1 MISLRSALFVAL
13 GLVGIWFVAFFWRA
27 LARAQGDRRPSSR
40 ELVQGLLLG
49 LGLFVLAGAA
59 WYFTHDTRVAAG
71 AAVAG
76 GVLLTAIPA
85 TRRVG
90 IGAVTNFFDTL
101 GIGSFATTTSFFKL
115 WKLVDDRV
123 IPGTLNVGHTL
134 PTIAQAFI
142 YIAIVEVDVVTLLLM
157 IAAAV
162 LGAWLGAGV
171 VAGWSR
177 RNVQIGMG
185 FCLLGAAALMLSS
198 QLGLTPGGGEA
209 LKLTGMPL
217 ALGLAGNFVLGALMT
232 LGIGLYGPCLILVAL
247 LGMAPSSAFPI
258 MMGACAFL
266 MPVAS
271 ARFTKSGSFDPKAAL
286 GLALGG
292 VPAVLAA
299 AYLVK
304 SLPLGAVRWL
314 VVVVV
319 VYTAIS
325 LLLSAR
331 GAAPVPE
338 RSVGA

>member
-1 MISLRSALFVAL
+1 LVAL
-13 GLVGIWFVAFFWRA
+13 ALSTAFFLVLIGRAIARA
-27 LARAQGDRRPSSR
+27 LGPGEVTRSEVTTGALCA
-40 ELVQGLLLG
+40 V
-49 LGLFVLAGAA
+49 GLFALSGAA
-59 WYFTHDTRVAAG
+59 WYLSRDARVAAAATVLG
-71 AAVAG
+71 ALVLVALPAV
-76 GVLLTAIPA
+76 
-85 TRRVG
+85 RRTG

-101 GIGSFATTTSFFKL
+101 GIGSFATTTSFYKL

-134 PTIAQAFI
+134 PTLVQAFI
-142 YIAIVEVDVVTLLLM
+142 YITIVKVDAVTLALM

-162 LGAWLGAGV
+162 AGAWLGAGV

-177 RNVQIGMG
+177 RNVQVGMG

-198 QLGLTPGGGEA
+198 QLGLVPGGGEA
-209 LKLTGMPL
+209 LELSG
-217 ALGLAGNFVLGALMT
+217 ARLGIGLVGNFVLGALMT
-232 LGIGLYGPCLILVAL
+232 LGIGLYGPCLILVSL
-247 LGMAPSSAFPI
+247 LGMAPSAAFPI

-271 ARFTKSGSFDPKAAL
+271 ARFTRAESYDPRAAI

-292 VPAVLAA
+292 IPAVFAA
-299 AYLVK
+299 AFLVK
-304 SLPLGAVRWL
+304 SLPLAAVRWL

-331 GAAPVPE
+331 TSGGGVAERAP
-338 RSVGA
+338 A